1 MDLFWKKTKRWNETI
16 LEALASLIVM
26 IAKCFLFIAIHG
38 HNGQTCEGIKRIQSP
53 RSLVGIRSPHI
64 KQEKDTKAPY
74 KDKLVVSKQRDV
86 GNDRHRQG

>member
-1 MDLFWKKTKRWNETI
+1 MDLFWKNTKRWNETI
-16 LEALASLIVM
+16 LKALALTDRHDRQV
-26 IAKCFLFIAIHG
+26 FFVHRNPWPQWTNLRRD
-38 HNGQTCEGIKRIQSP
+38 KRVQSP